1 MTSQQSITT
10 HSSPDIDNFIVTVEN
25 DNDVIIID
33 TSLNRIGVNTF
44 DPSYSID
51 VRSNEDVSGIINT
64 NYLNTGN
71 IISSLIPNKDVSYSL
86 GSSNNSW
93 DEVHAKYIEISGV
106 TIKDANQ
113 FIIGEGSSGSGI
125 TFPTDMSVNGDM
137 SCNNFVVDGITIQ
150 DANKFT
156 IGQSTGGAGITFPLD
171 INVNGNLTVTGTVF
185 STYLDNLE
193 SDNNADN
200 NTRQVNYNNYR
211 ANNIDLSS
219 IDIKSSI
226 VLNNVEPKEDE
237 ILVYD
242 GSKVVWKTQGENLV
256 HYLTNNVDV
265 SSTTLADNSVYYNT
279 NDYILRYHNPP
290 IRQPPSISLVGDASV
305 TINLPDVYKELG
317 AIAIDYRGIQ
327 ITVDISGSVVS
338 SADTYTIDYSAR
350 DREGRISNTITRTV
364 IVN

>member
-10 HSSPDIDNFIVTVEN
+10 QGSQDIDNFIVAVEN

-33 TSLNRIGVNTF
+33 TSINRIGVNTF

-51 VRSNEDVSGIINT
+51 VRSNQDVSGTIYT
-64 NYLNTGN
+64 DYLKTGK
-71 IISSLIPNKDVSYSL
+71 IVSSLIPDKDVSYNL
-86 GSSNNSW
+86 GSSNKSW
-93 DEVHAKYIEISGV
+93 NEVHGKYIEISGV

-113 FIIGEGSSGSGI
+113 FTIGEGSGGSGI
-125 TFPTDMSVNGDM
+125 TFPTDISVNGDM
-137 SCNNFVVDGITIQ
+137 SCNNFAVDGITIK

-171 INVNGNLTVTGTVF
+171 ININGNLTVTGTVF

-193 SDNNADN
+193 SENSADN
-200 NTRQVNYNNYR
+200 TTRQVEYNYYS
-211 ANNIDLSS
+211 ANNIDYNS

-237 ILVYD
+237 VIVYD
-242 GSKVVWKTQGENLV
+242 GSKVVWKTPGENLID
-256 HYLTNNVDV
+256 YLTKNLDV
-265 SSTTLADNSVYYNT
+265 SSTTLPDNSVYYNT
-279 NDYILRYHNPP
+279 SDHIIRYHNPT

-338 SADTYTIDYSAR
+338 SADTYTIDYSAT

-364 IVN
+364 IVI